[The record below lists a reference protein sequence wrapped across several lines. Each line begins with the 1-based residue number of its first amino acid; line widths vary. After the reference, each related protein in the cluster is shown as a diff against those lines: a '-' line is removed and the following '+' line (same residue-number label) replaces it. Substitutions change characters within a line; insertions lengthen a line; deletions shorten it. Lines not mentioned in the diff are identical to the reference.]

1 MRKQSRRP
9 LGLKSERRGSG
20 STVSSRDEKKLREL
34 SQAVGDFIRYW
45 GFRRIHG
52 EIWTQVFLSRDK
64 LSGADL
70 TERLRVS
77 KALISP
83 ALSELEKY
91 GLLIVEEDGK
101 KTKRYQA
108 APDVYGVIRSV
119 LARREADLIRQ
130 AQKKWQALS
139 ETQGA
144 PTTSNALVVPERL
157 EEVGTMIALAQQG
170 LEFLLGPA
178 SEWLR
183 TAPLEPKSE
192 GTKKRTP

>member
-1 MRKQSRRP
+1 MNNMRKQSRRP
-9 LGLKSERRGSG
+9 LGLKSERRS
-20 STVSSRDEKKLREL
+20 SVSNRDEKKLREL

-83 ALSELEKY
+83 ALSELERY

-101 KTKRYQA
+101 KTKRYRA

-130 AQKKWQALS
+130 AHKKWQALAES
-139 ETQGA
+139 QETSA
-144 PTTSNALVVPERL
+144 SAKDLLVPERL
-157 EEVGTMIALAQQG
+157 EEVGAMIALAQQG
-170 LEFLLGPA
+170 LDFLLGPA

-183 TAPLEPKSE
+183 TTTVVPQSE
-192 GTKKRTP
+192 VPKKRSV